1 MNTTATVTPTATVSA
16 STASSAGKTRPR
28 YLRQSLS
35 AGLRLAAQWRLL
47 LSWMLVTGLCTSL
60 ALMPL
65 KGAIGEYLDRSLIA
79 DRLLQS
85 LDPAI
90 VAEALFNLPQ
100 RGYSP
105 ASAMP
110 GLILFLLCL
119 PWLSGMVQAAA
130 RVHVGTLKL
139 GALWVGGWREYPQMA
154 RLWLWTLVPMGV
166 CGAFVG
172 ISMKALRHQSEQ
184 WLLASDVELHGR
196 AILLTG
202 LALMLLAQATLDATR
217 ALLVMEP
224 DRRSVV
230 KAWWAAVRGC
240 ARQPSRLLLPL
251 VPALLGV
258 ALALLLA
265 WARTQVAPVS
275 PLGLMGATVL
285 TLALVAAIA
294 WTRAARVMGLVQ
306 AARAGAL
313 R

>member
-1 MNTTATVTPTATVSA
+1 MNTTATTATASVSA
-16 STASSAGKTRPR
+16 STASSAGKTRPPF
-28 YLRQSLS
+28 LRQSLS

-65 KGAIGEYLDRSLIA
+65 KAALGEYLDRSLIA

-119 PWLSGMVQAAA
+119 PWLSGMMQAAA

-139 GALWVGGWREYPQMA
+139 GALWVAGWREYGQMA
-154 RLWLWTLVPMGV
+154 RLWLWTLVPMGL
-166 CGAFVG
+166 CGALVG
-172 ISMKALRHQSEQ
+172 GAMKALHTEAEH
-184 WLLASDVELHGR
+184 WLLASDVSLNAR
-196 AILLTG
+196 VILGTG
-202 LALMLLAQATLDATR
+202 LVLMLLVQATLDATR

-251 VPALLGV
+251 VPALLGL

-265 WARTQVAPVS
+265 WGRTQVAPVS
-275 PLGLMGATVL
+275 PVGLVGATIL
-285 TLALVAAIA
+285 TLALVAGIA

-306 AARAGAL
+306 AGRAGAL